1 MAQVI
6 GAVPVKFIIG
16 VLFSAEDVLPQ
27 VKVYLQKRFGPFDFQ
42 SAVLPFNYTAYY
54 DDQMGPDLRRQFLSV
69 ERLIEPKRLAD
80 IKLYTNKLEAKLS
93 RKRGAVRQNKVF
105 PRRINLDP
113 GYICAAKL
121 VLATCKDYSH
131 RIYLGKGI
139 YAEVTLQYR
148 GNSFAPQEWTY
159 PDYRSKEY
167 LEIFKAVRALY
178 MKQLSLFRQ

>member
-1 MAQVI
+1 MARVTE
-6 GAVPVKFIIG
+6 ALPVKLIIG
-16 VLFSAEDVLPQ
+16 VLSSAEDVL
-27 VKVYLQKRFGPFDFQ
+27 KKAKTHLQKRFGPFDFQ
-42 SAVLPFNYTAYY
+42 SPVLPFNYTNYY
-54 DDQMGPDLRRQFLSV
+54 DNQMGPHLKRQFFSAR
-69 ERLIEPKRLAD
+69 RLFEPGHLAD

-93 RKRGAVRQNKVF
+93 RKHRAVHQNKGF

-148 GNSFAPQEWTY
+148 GNSFVPQEWTY

-167 LEIFKAVRALY
+167 LEILNTVRTLY
-178 MKQLSLFRQ
+178 MKQLALFR